1 MCNFFW
7 NCYTFLT
14 VLPDSATAFS
24 FFLPLGRSDPPEWAF
39 LQRAH
44 SGAQR
49 KPAPL
54 RKTGA
59 WRGAASYAPH
69 NNRVCRPKADA
80 KSVPGRALP
89 RFSSKGP
96 LPLAAPAR
104 QPPKSPNLPPKAKLT
119 FPADLCI
126 VLNCMMDFSSQNPSC
141 VENKNIDLQKRR
153 SKWTL
158 TVTVSFCNW

>member
-104 QPPKSPNLPPKAKLT
+104 QPPKSPNLLPKAKLT

-126 VLNCMMDFSSQNPSC
+126 VLNCMMDFSKSKS
-141 VENKNIDLQKRR
+141 VVRRKQKH
-153 SKWTL
+153 
-158 TVTVSFCNW
+158 

>member
-24 FFLPLGRSDPPEWAF
+24 FFLPLGRSGR
-39 LQRAH
+39 Q
-44 SGAQR
+44 SGLFSKEPTLGHRESRRPSAR
-49 KPAPL
+49 
-54 RKTGA
+54 TGA
-59 WRGAASYAPH
+59 RRGAAPY
-69 NNRVCRPKADA
+69 NNGGCRPKADA

>member
-1 MCNFFW
+1 MQLLLELLYFF
-7 NCYTFLT
+7 NSFTRFRHRFLF
-14 VLPDSATAFS
+14 FS
-24 FFLPLGRSDPPEWAF
+24 SLGQERPPEWAF

-54 RKTGA
+54 RKTGGR
-59 WRGAASYAPH
+59 RGAAPY
-69 NNRVCRPKADA
+69 NNGVCRPKADA

-126 VLNCMMDFSSQNPSC
+126 VLNCMMDFPSQNPSC

>member
-24 FFLPLGRSDPPEWAF
+24 FFLPLGRSGPPEWAF
-39 LQRAH
+39 LQRGLGHRGSRRPSA
-44 SGAQR
+44 
-49 KPAPL
+49 KPGG
-54 RKTGA
+54 R
-59 WRGAASYAPH
+59 RGAAPY
-69 NNRVCRPKADA
+69 NNGGCRPKADA